1 MLTFNE
7 YLQEAES
14 AIDTLDKLSNL
25 TDDEIIRLWNKVC
38 EDENKIYRLDDFID
52 TLTDEEIELVSSPKY
67 RYRFNHNDEYGMIDL
82 QGHPVSFSGEDV
94 LDYIDG
100 MKVAKIL

>member
-7 YLQEAES
+7 YLQESES

-25 TDDEIIRLWNKVC
+25 TDDEIIKLWNQVC
-38 EDENKIYRLDDFID
+38 DDENKIYRLDDFID
-52 TLTDEEIELVSSPKY
+52 TLTDDEIELVSSPKY
-67 RYRFNHNDEYGMIDL
+67 RHRFNRNDDYGMIDL
-82 QGHPVSFSGEDV
+82 QGRPVSFSRDDV

-100 MKVAKIL
+100 LTVAKLL